1 MNHNEL
7 YSLQQSNGL
16 ICCQIS
22 KSCEQP
28 QQKETIHQQH
38 IVLEIQPFSIHDF
51 NPLFTMDHPA
61 SSNSSANNTP
71 KIDNPASQI
80 ADESKKKMVA
90 RRDVE
95 RQRRQEMANLYALL
109 RSLLPLEYIKGKR
122 AISDHMNE
130 ATKYI
135 KNLQKIIEEMKYKR
149 DGLNRLSNNNSRPV
163 SVIPR
168 VINGFSQPD
177 FVIVRPCV
185 SGLEV
190 VISSE
195 GLLLPLSR
203 VLRVLLEDG
212 VLTVVGCVTTMVN
225 EKSLHTIQIEVK
237 DLIQINT
244 MELQQKLLD
253 LV

>member
-7 YSLQQSNGL
+7 YPLHQSNGL
-16 ICCQIS
+16 ICQIP
-22 KSCEQP
+22 KSYEQ
-28 QQKETIHQQH
+28 KDRIHQQH
-38 IVLEIQPFSIHDF
+38 IVPEIQPFIIHDF
-51 NPLFTMDHPA
+51 NPIFNMDHPA
-61 SSNSSANNTP
+61 SNSSANNTP
-71 KIDNPASQI
+71 KKDNPASQR

-122 AISDHMNE
+122 SISDHMNE

-135 KNLQKIIEEMKYKR
+135 KNLQKMIEEMKDKR
-149 DGLNRLSNNNSRPV
+149 DGLNRLSINNSRPV
-163 SVIPR
+163 PVIPR
-168 VINGFSQPD
+168 VIKGFSQPD
-177 FVIVRPCV
+177 FVTVRPCV
-185 SGLEV
+185 AGLEV
-190 VISSE
+190 VIDSD

-212 VLTVVGCVTTMVN
+212 VLTVVGCVTTRVN
-225 EKSLHTIQIEVK
+225 EKSLHTIQIEVN
-237 DLIQINT
+237 DLTQINT
-244 MELQQKLLD
+244 KELQQKLID

>member
-1 MNHNEL
+1 MNFNDL
-7 YSLQQSNGL
+7 YPLQQSNES
-16 ICCQIS
+16 ICQIS

-28 QQKETIHQQH
+28 QQKEPDNNQH
-38 IVLEIQPFSIHDF
+38 IVPEFQPFSIDDF
-51 NPLFTMDHPA
+51 NPIFNIDHPA
-61 SSNSSANNTP
+61 SNSSAP
-71 KIDNPASQI
+71 KQDNPASQR
-80 ADESKKKMVA
+80 ADESKKKMVV

-95 RQRRQEMANLYALL
+95 RLRRQEMANLHASL

-122 AISDHMNE
+122 SASDHMNE

-135 KNLQKIIEEMKYKR
+135 KNLQKVIVEMKDKR
-149 DGLNRLSNNNSRPV
+149 DELNRLSINNISKPI

-168 VINGFSQPD
+168 GLNSFSHPD
-177 FVIVRPCV
+177 FVTVRPCV

-190 VISSE
+190 VISSD

-212 VLTVVGCVTTMVN
+212 LLTVVSCVSTRVN
-225 EKSLHTIQIEVK
+225 EKSLHTIQIEVS
-237 DLIQINT
+237 DLTRINT
-244 MELQQKLLD
+244 IELEQKLID

>member
-1 MNHNEL
+1 MNYDDLYPLQESNE
-7 YSLQQSNGL
+7 L

-22 KSCEQP
+22 KSYEQP
-28 QQKETIHQQH
+28 RQKETIHQQH
-38 IVLEIQPFSIHDF
+38 IVPQIQPFSIEDF
-51 NPLFTMDHPA
+51 NPIFTMDHPA
-61 SSNSSANNTP
+61 SNSLANNTP
-71 KIDNPASQI
+71 KTDNPASQR
-80 ADESKKKMVA
+80 ADETRKKMAV

-122 AISDHMNE
+122 SVSDHMNE

-135 KNLQKIIEEMKYKR
+135 KNLQKMIEEMKDKR
-149 DGLNRLSNNNSRPV
+149 DGLNRLSVNNSRPI

-168 VINGFSQPD
+168 GINSFSKPD
-177 FVIVRPCV
+177 FVMVRPCV

-190 VISSE
+190 VISSD

-203 VLRVLLEDG
+203 LLRVLLEDG
-212 VLTVVGCVTTMVN
+212 VLTVLSCVSTRVN
-225 EKSLHTIQIEVK
+225 EKSLHTIQIEVS

-244 MELQQKLLD
+244 VEFQQKLID